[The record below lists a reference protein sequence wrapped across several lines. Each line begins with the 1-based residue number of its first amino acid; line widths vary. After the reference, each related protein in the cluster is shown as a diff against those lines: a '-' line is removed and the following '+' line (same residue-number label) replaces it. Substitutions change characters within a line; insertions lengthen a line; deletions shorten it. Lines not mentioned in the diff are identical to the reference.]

1 MQHQAALRL
10 ALAAAY
16 AVAALLASRAARVGA
31 GRERRVWVFTAVAMA
46 VLAVSKQVRFFDTL
60 SAAARAA
67 AKAGGW
73 YRFHRD
79 AQAVLVLVLG
89 LAALVSA
96 VLLARWLRNCS
107 SITKL
112 AAGVLLLLMGFVL
125 LRAVSIHG
133 LDVWTTTMVAGM
145 RRGWW
150 LEFAAAAVLC
160 ATAVS
165 YSVTAPPKGQ
175 PTRS

>member
-16 AVAALLASRAARVGA
+16 AVAALLALRAARIGT
-31 GRERRVWVFTAVAMA
+31 GRERSVWVFTGVAMA
-46 VLAVSKQVRFFDTL
+46 VLAVSKQLHFLDTL
-60 SAAARAA
+60 SAAARAG

-89 LAALVSA
+89 LAALISA
-96 VLLARWLRNCS
+96 VVLARWLRNCAS
-107 SITKL
+107 SAKL
-112 AAGVLLLLMGFVL
+112 AAGVLLFLLGFVL

-133 LDVWTTTMVAGM
+133 VDVWTTTMVAGM

-150 LEFAAAAVLC
+150 LESAGAALLC

-165 YSVTAPPKGQ
+165 YSVTARAKG
-175 PTRS
+175 RSPRR